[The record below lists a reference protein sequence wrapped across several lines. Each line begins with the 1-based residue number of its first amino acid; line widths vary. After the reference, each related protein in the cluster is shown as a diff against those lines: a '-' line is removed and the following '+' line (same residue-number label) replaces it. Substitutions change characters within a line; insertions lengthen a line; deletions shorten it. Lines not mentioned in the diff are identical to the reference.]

1 MTYWKVKEY
10 DDYYKGGTDV
20 LVKNELKT
28 ETEMK
33 REGLSLDD
41 PRFVKIVAQPKNTY
55 WFFGSRFAD

>member
-10 DDYYKGGTDV
+10 HDLSDGV

-33 REGLSLDD
+33 REGLSLTD
-41 PRFVKIVAQPKNTY
+41 PRFIKVTAQPKNTY
-55 WFFGSRFAD
+55 WFFGARFAD